1 MSKRILKLLVGEMVF
16 PIFKLGSSY
25 NSATRV
31 ERVQCTKKSYLF
43 ILIIVLIKNVSY
55 TEKGF

>member
-1 MSKRILKLLVGEMVF
+1 MSKRILKLLFGEMVF
-16 PIFKLGSSY
+16 PIFKLSSSY

-31 ERVQCTKKSYLF
+31 ERVQCTKIH
-43 ILIIVLIKNVSY
+43 ILIIVRIKNVSK